1 MIPIG
6 LGLHGFNFKVSRLI
20 IPTPRAETGQKKCAS
35 RGSSQN
41 WHRGRVFT
49 GMAFSNLWLLF
60 YSLATFLLKQYN
72 LLGKSTNLLCSM
84 VELTKKPVASCDISI
99 ENGGFLANHQI
110 ESVTVDCAD
119 LAGGTSCGSA
129 GHVKE
134 LRWGSYRH
142 IAYVIVAVGCGCAC
156 NGKPLAAKKLQDPR
170 IGNDF
175 TWYRPPQRPLLTQR
189 TQSTSEHI
197 RCCQF
202 LTRNHRLFGI
212 STIQQKH
219 HIQPGRHVGIRTVT
233 STSPG

>member
-6 LGLHGFNFKVSRLI
+6 LGLHGFNFKLSRLTM
-20 IPTPRAETGQKKCAS
+20 PNPRAEKGRKKCAS
-35 RGSSQN
+35 GGSFQN
-41 WHRGRVFT
+41 WQRGMVFT
-49 GMAFSNLWLLF
+49 GMAFSNLWLLLH
-60 YSLATFLLKQYN
+60 SLATFLLKQYN

-84 VELTKKPVASCDISI
+84 VKLAKTCSFLRHFHWDH
-99 ENGGFLANHQI
+99 GGFLANHQI

>member
-1 MIPIG
+1 VVSKTFVAFLHPTRMIPIG

-84 VELTKKPVASCDISI
+84 VKLAKTCSFLRHFHWDH
-99 ENGGFLANHQI
+99 GGFLANHQI
-110 ESVTVDCAD
+110 ESMTVDCAD

-134 LRWGSYRH
+134 LR
-142 IAYVIVAVGCGCAC
+142 
-156 NGKPLAAKKLQDPR
+156 N
-170 IGNDF
+170 
-175 TWYRPPQRPLLTQR
+175 
-189 TQSTSEHI
+189 
-197 RCCQF
+197 
-202 LTRNHRLFGI
+202 
-212 STIQQKH
+212 
-219 HIQPGRHVGIRTVT
+219 
-233 STSPG
+233 